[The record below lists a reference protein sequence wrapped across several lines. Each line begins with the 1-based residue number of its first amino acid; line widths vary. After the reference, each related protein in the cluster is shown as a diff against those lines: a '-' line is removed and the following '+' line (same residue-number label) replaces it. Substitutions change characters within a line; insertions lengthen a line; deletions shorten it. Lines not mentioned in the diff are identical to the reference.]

1 MNHWQM
7 IAISNALPF
16 AAHAEAVALLMRR
29 RRAALRHVQASIDE
43 DAGAGAAGAAL

>member
-7 IAISNALPF
+7 IAISYALTF
-16 AAHAEAVALLMRR
+16 AALAVEVALLMRR

-43 DAGAGAAGAAL
+43 DAGAGAAGAAS